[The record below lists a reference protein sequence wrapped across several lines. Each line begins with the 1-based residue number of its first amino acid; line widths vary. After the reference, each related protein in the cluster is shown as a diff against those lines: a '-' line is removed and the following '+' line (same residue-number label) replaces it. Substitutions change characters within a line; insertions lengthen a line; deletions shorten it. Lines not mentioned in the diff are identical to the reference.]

1 MNDVDQAKLLAALL
15 GVLQKQNTKLK
26 KQLTEELLKELHSQ
40 IEETVIMGPP
50 GAQGEMGP
58 RGEKGDTGIQGF
70 QGIPGERGPIG
81 EQGPQ
86 GKTGPQGEQGLQGE
100 QGVRGEQGPQGEQGV
115 QGVAGVKGD
124 KGDKGETGEQGLT
137 GAQGPRGEKG
147 AQGEPGPVGPMGP
160 VGPKGEAGEKGDIG
174 LQGPKGERGDIGP
187 IGKMGVEGRPGPKG
201 EKGDVGP
208 EGPQGPKGE
217 DGKDGETP
225 DIEPYLKKVTSEQ
238 KKFEDSIRKTIS
250 RASFGGG
257 SSGGGEVRLE
267 FLDDVD
273 RDTAKING
281 RYLKFDS
288 SSGKFVG
295 ATVAGG
301 SGGSGDVANT
311 YLQSNFV
318 TNTAFQ
324 SYVSNTNTR
333 LTSLESG
340 GGSIDL
346 TAVTTNIVPTSNNNL
361 DLGTSEKRWREL
373 FLSGNTINLGGSTI
387 SSDGTGT
394 ISISAAG
401 AVLPTNSKVNIAGNQ
416 KVLAT
421 VSEEGVVEQAVP
433 LYTQASGLST
443 PANTFIMRADTT
455 ARVFTSFTLNNGTS
469 LARTAKAAQFLF

>member
-1 MNDVDQAKLLAALL
+1 MMNDVEQAKVLAALL

-26 KQLTEELLKELHSQ
+26 KQLTEELLKELDSQ

-50 GAQGEMGP
+50 GAPGGMGP
-58 RGEKGDTGIQGF
+58 RGEKGDTGIQGI
-70 QGIPGERGPIG
+70 QGIPGERSAIG

-86 GKTGPQGEQGLQGE
+86 GKTGPQGEQG
-100 QGVRGEQGPQGEQGV
+100 VRGEHGPQGDQGV
-115 QGVAGVKGD
+115 QGVAGV

-137 GAQGPRGEKG
+137 GAQGPKGEKG
-147 AQGEPGPVGPMGP
+147 AQGKPGPVGPEGQ
-160 VGPKGEAGEKGDIG
+160 VGPKGETGEKGDIG
-174 LQGPKGERGDIGP
+174 LQGPKGEGGDVGPRGA
-187 IGKMGVEGRPGPKG
+187 MGDQGLPGPKG

-208 EGPQGPKGE
+208 EGPRGPQGE
-217 DGKDGETP
+217 DGKNGDTP
-225 DIEPYLKKVTSEQ
+225 DIEPYLKKVTAEQ

-301 SGGSGDVANT
+301 GGGSGDVANT
-311 YLQSNFV
+311 YLQANFV

-324 SYVSNTNTR
+324 SFVSNTNVR

-340 GGSIDL
+340 GGGGTDL
-346 TAVTTNIVPTSNNNL
+346 TSVTTNIVPSSNNSL
-361 DLGTSEKRWREL
+361 DLGTTEKRWREL
-373 FLSGNTINLGGSTI
+373 YLSGNTINLGGATI
-387 SSDGTGT
+387 SSDGTGQL
-394 ISISAAG
+394 SISGSG
-401 AVLPTNSKVNIAGNQ
+401 AVLPQGSKIEASGAQ
-416 KVLAT
+416 KALAT
-421 VSEEGVVEQAVP
+421 VSDEGTLEQLVP
-433 LYTQASGLST
+433 FFTQSSGLST
-443 PANTFIMRADTT
+443 PAATFAFKADATV
-455 ARVFTSFTLNNGTS
+455 RVFTAFTLNSGES
-469 LARTAKAAQFLF
+469 LIRTTKEAQFLF